1 MQAGNDFK
9 SGGQTDHL
17 IQGRNNKGLQRKK
30 IASPPNEWHN
40 IPLSAWVVGHI
51 IYGHC
56 LRVLYSL
63 KGHNVNWSF
72 TLINKIFMMVL
83 DLLLKE
89 YKIIRKTFVLT
100 EYSFHFIPGHL
111 NLCIRFPGIQ
121 MEILSNIKES

>member
-89 YKIIRKTFVLT
+89 YKIIRKTFVL
-100 EYSFHFIPGHL
+100 
-111 NLCIRFPGIQ
+111 NGIQ
-121 MEILSNIKES
+121 LPFHSWAFEPVHPVSRDSNGNFE